1 MNNVISVTEKDELI
15 MKLVHYF
22 VTKENYAPIMVNGVK
37 NEIWLENLDAYYKI
51 VRINSNYIHNKEQ
64 FELDMYKINNVS
76 RQISKKT
83 LTRKL
88 KTLNILTDT
97 NDNITSENNKKNI
110 DNFII
115 KSNKDLENKDGI
127 KSLFPKIID
136 EEIKDLHG
144 LDFLINVSN
153 DINKKTENDNKFYE
167 SVFKPKKIVI
177 TKALIIVNVI
187 VYVLSVLL
195 TSSGVYDVFT
205 NFALYTPYLKAGELY
220 RLITC
225 GFLHADI
232 FHLICNMYSLNVI
245 GTQLE
250 SFIGKKKFILVYFI
264 SLISGSLLS
273 SVLNIGWSVGASGAI
288 FGLLGSLIF
297 FGYHYRIYLGS
308 VLKSQIIP
316 ILILNL
322 LLGFIIPNIDVSAHI
337 GGLVGGILATMATG
351 IEKKTKNNEKING
364 IICLIIFIIF
374 LLLMLFK

>member
-1 MNNVISVTEKDELI
+1 MNNLISVTEKDELI

-64 FELDMYKINNVS
+64 LELDIFKIMNVS
-76 RQISKKT
+76 KQISKKT

-97 NDNITSENNKKNI
+97 NDFIKDDNTKDI
-110 DNFII
+110 DIYII
-115 KSNKDLENKDGI
+115 KNNKDLESTNGI

-153 DINKKTENDNKFYE
+153 DINKKTEKDNRFYE
-167 SVFKPKKIVI
+167 SVFKPKKIVV
-177 TKALIIVNVI
+177 TKLLILINVM
-187 VYVLSVLL
+187 VYIFSFLASL
-195 TSSGVYDVFT
+195 TGKIDMYT
-205 NFALYTPYLKAGELY
+205 LFALNRTLVKNGELY

-232 FHLICNMYSLNVI
+232 IHLLCNMYSLNII
-245 GTQLE
+245 GTQIE
-250 SFIGKKKFILVYFI
+250 NFIGKKKFLFVYFI
-264 SLISGSLLS
+264 SLITGSLLS
-273 SVLNIGWSVGASGAI
+273 SIINTGWSVGASGAI
-288 FGLLGSLIF
+288 FGLLGSLLY

-308 VLKSQIIP
+308 VMKSQIIP
-316 ILILNL
+316 VIIANL
-322 LLGFIIPNIDVSAHI
+322 GIGLIIPNIDISAHI
-337 GGLVGGILATMATG
+337 GGLVGGLLATMATG
-351 IEKKTKNNEKING
+351 IEKKSKKSDIING
-364 IICLIIFIIF
+364 IICLIVLIIF
-374 LLLMLFK
+374 LSVLLFFM

>member
-1 MNNVISVTEKDELI
+1 MNEAIKVSEKDELI

-37 NEIWLENLDAYYKI
+37 NEIWLENLEAHYKI

-64 FELDMYKINNVS
+64 FEMDLYKINNVS

-97 NDNITSENNKKNI
+97 NDTVKTENTKNI
-110 DNFII
+110 DNYVIQ
-115 KSNKDLENKDGI
+115 NNDDLEVNNGL
-127 KSLFPKIID
+127 KSLFPKIIE

-153 DINKKTENDNKFYE
+153 DINKKTETDNKFYE
-167 SVFKPKKIVI
+167 NVFKPKKIVI
-177 TKALIIVNVI
+177 TKVLILLNVI
-187 VYVLSVLL
+187 MYVLSLV
-195 TSSGVYDVFT
+195 SIMT
-205 NFALYTPYLKAGELY
+205 NQYNIYNIFGLNGILVRNGDFY

-225 GFLHADI
+225 GFLHANI
-232 FHLICNMYSLNVI
+232 IHLICNMYSLNII

-250 SFIGKKKFILVYFI
+250 SFIGKKKFLIVYLI
-264 SLISGSLLS
+264 SLITGSLLS
-273 SVLNIGWSVGASGAI
+273 SVINNAWSVGASGAI
-288 FGLLGSLIF
+288 FGLLGSLLY

-308 VLKSQIIP
+308 VMKSQIIP

-322 LLGFIIPNIDVSAHI
+322 GIGFIIPNIDMSAHI
-337 GGLVGGILATMATG
+337 GGLVGGVLSTMMVG
-351 IEKKTKNNEKING
+351 LEKKSTKTERING
-364 IICLIIFIIF
+364 LICLTILMLFLI
-374 LLLMLFK
+374 LLLMSK

>member
-1 MNNVISVTEKDELI
+1 MNEAIKVSEKDELI

-37 NEIWLENLDAYYKI
+37 NEIWLENLEAHYKI

-64 FELDMYKINNVS
+64 FEMDLYKINNVS

-97 NDNITSENNKKNI
+97 NDTVKTENTKNI
-110 DNFII
+110 DNYVIQ
-115 KSNKDLENKDGI
+115 NNDDLEVNNGL
-127 KSLFPKIID
+127 KSLFPKIIE

-153 DINKKTENDNKFYE
+153 DINKKTETDNKFYE
-167 SVFKPKKIVI
+167 NVFKTKKIVI
-177 TKALIIVNVI
+177 TKVLILLNVI
-187 VYVLSVLL
+187 MYVLSLV
-195 TSSGVYDVFT
+195 SIMT
-205 NFALYTPYLKAGELY
+205 NQYNIYNIFGLNGILVRNGDFY

-225 GFLHADI
+225 GFLHANI
-232 FHLICNMYSLNVI
+232 IHLICNMYSLNII

-250 SFIGKKKFILVYFI
+250 SFIGKKKFLIVYLI
-264 SLISGSLLS
+264 SLITGSLLS
-273 SVLNIGWSVGASGAI
+273 SVINNAWSVGASGAI
-288 FGLLGSLIF
+288 FGLLGSLLY

-308 VLKSQIIP
+308 VMKSQIIP

-322 LLGFIIPNIDVSAHI
+322 GIGFIIPNIDMSAHI
-337 GGLVGGILATMATG
+337 GGLVGGVLSTMMVG
-351 IEKKTKNNEKING
+351 LEKKSTKTERING
-364 IICLIIFIIF
+364 LICLTILMLFLI
-374 LLLMLFK
+374 LLLMSK

>member
-1 MNNVISVTEKDELI
+1 MNEAINVSEKDELI

-37 NEIWLENLDAYYKI
+37 NEIWLENLDAHYKI

-64 FELDMYKINNVS
+64 FEMDLYKINNVS

-97 NDNITSENNKKNI
+97 NDTVKTENTKNI
-110 DNFII
+110 DNYVIQ
-115 KSNKDLENKDGI
+115 NNNDLEVKDGL
-127 KSLFPKIID
+127 KSLFPKIIE

-167 SVFKPKKIVI
+167 NVFKPKKIVV
-177 TKALIIVNVI
+177 TKMLIFLNVFI
-187 VYVLSVLL
+187 YFFATLMSL
-195 TSSGVYDVFT
+195 TNKFDI
-205 NFALYTPYLKAGELY
+205 YTIFSLNGTLVRNGELY

-232 FHLICNMYSLNVI
+232 IHLICNMYSLNII

-250 SFIGKKKFILVYFI
+250 SFIGKKKFLIVYLI
-264 SLISGSLLS
+264 SLITGSLLS
-273 SVLNIGWSVGASGAI
+273 SVINSGWSVGASGAI
-288 FGLLGSLIF
+288 FGLLGSLLY

-308 VLKSQIIP
+308 VMKTQIIP

-322 LLGFIIPNIDVSAHI
+322 GIGFIIPNIDMSAHI
-337 GGLVGGILATMATG
+337 GGLVGGILSTMMVG
-351 IEKKTKNNEKING
+351 IEKKSTKTERING
-364 IICLIIFIIF
+364 LICLTILIIFLI
-374 LLLMLFK
+374 LLLMSK